1 MENQK
6 DITITLTQQ
15 QFEDIKR
22 LLFDEL
28 SRRYYWVTMDEYAD
42 YTNQQKAQKRY
53 KQLLNQLE
61 SINK

>member
-1 MENQK
+1 MEQQK

-42 YTNQQKAQKRY
+42 STNQQKAQKRY
-53 KQLLNQLE
+53 KKLLNQLE
-61 SINK
+61 RIH

>member
-1 MENQK
+1 MEQQK

-53 KQLLNQLE
+53 KKLLNQLE
-61 SINK
+61 RIH